1 MTYSGAATGLNI
13 VGPDDEGEIS
23 QSGTNYTINA
33 SFTAAGT
40 YSGTITT
47 ISDGGCPEV
56 VQDIVITV
64 NPLPVTNTGGTDNSG
79 NTNNTNDSS
88 DSSQSGTSSSTND
101 SSSSAETFSIDVSAA
116 SFSDYSL
123 SGRDRNGSV
132 SGNDASVTVK
142 VGDTINFNLSVS
154 GHPFYIK
161 TSQGTGTNNLANSV
175 SRNGSESGTVSW
187 TPNAAGT
194 YYYQCSL
201 HNGMYGTI
209 TVN

>member
-1 MTYSGAATGLNI
+1 M
-13 VGPDDEGEIS
+13 
-23 QSGTNYTINA
+23 
-33 SFTAAGT
+33 
-40 YSGTITT
+40 
-47 ISDGGCPEV
+47 
-56 VQDIVITV
+56 VQDIIITV
-64 NPLPVTNTGGTDNSG
+64 NPAPVTNTVVTD
-79 NTNNTNDSS
+79 TNNNSANDSNTS
-88 DSSQSGTSSSTND
+88 NTSASSQSGTSSTTNE
-101 SSSSAETFSIDVSAA
+101 SSSSAETFSINVSAA

-123 SGRDRNGSV
+123 SGRDRNGTV
-132 SGNDASVTVK
+132 SGNDASITIK
-142 VGDTINFNLSVS
+142 VGDTINFNLSVA

-187 TPNAAGT
+187 TPNAVGT

>member
-1 MTYSGAATGLNI
+1 MGKYLLKL
-13 VGPDDEGEIS
+13 PKMGESI
-23 QSGTNYTINA
+23 A
-33 SFTAAGT
+33 EA
-40 YSGTITT
+40 TITKWLK
-47 ISDGGCPEV
+47 EV
-56 VQDIVITV
+56 GDIVEVDESIVEIATDKVDSDVPSEFKGKLIKKNFEV
-64 NPLPVTNTGGTDNSG
+64 N
-79 NTNNTNDSS
+79 
-88 DSSQSGTSSSTND
+88 
-101 SSSSAETFSIDVSAA
+101 DV
-116 SFSDYSL
+116 
-123 SGRDRNGSV
+123 
-132 SGNDASVTVK
+132 VK

>member
-56 VQDIVITV
+56 IQDIVITV
-64 NPLPVTNTGGTDNSG
+64 NPAPATNAGNTGNSG

-132 SGNDASVTVK
+132 SGNDASITVK

-154 GHPFYIK
+154 GHPLLNALQLYLMYTRGLHVIRKIREKHKFEVICF
-161 TSQGTGTNNLANSV
+161 GNLVCNMVAPV
-175 SRNGSESGTVSW
+175 V
-187 TPNAAGT
+187 
-194 YYYQCSL
+194 L
-201 HNGMYGTI
+201 FL
-209 TVN
+209 

>member
-1 MTYSGAATGLNI
+1 M
-13 VGPDDEGEIS
+13 
-23 QSGTNYTINA
+23 
-33 SFTAAGT
+33 
-40 YSGTITT
+40 
-47 ISDGGCPEV
+47 
-56 VQDIVITV
+56 
-64 NPLPVTNTGGTDNSG
+64 
-79 NTNNTNDSS
+79 
-88 DSSQSGTSSSTND
+88 
-101 SSSSAETFSIDVSAA
+101 SAA
-116 SFSDYSL
+116 SFSDYDL

-132 SGNDASVTVK
+132 SGNDASITVK

-175 SRNGSESGTVSW
+175 SRNGVKVGQFPGLLTAV
-187 TPNAAGT
+187 GT